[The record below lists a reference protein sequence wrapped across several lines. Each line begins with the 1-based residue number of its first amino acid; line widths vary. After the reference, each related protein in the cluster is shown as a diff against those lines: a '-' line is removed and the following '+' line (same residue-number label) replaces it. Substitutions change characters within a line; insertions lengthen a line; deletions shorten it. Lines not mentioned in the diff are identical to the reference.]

1 MSILS
6 ALNDGRL
13 RLAEMLG
20 RRGVKLGDDLT
31 EIRSEAIAA
40 RRCVFCHTKE
50 QCDAWLA
57 SGASDGFAR
66 FCPNADFVQRRSSLS
81 SR

>member
-6 ALNDGRL
+6 ALKEGRL

-20 RRGVKLGDDLT
+20 RRGVKLGEDLN
-31 EIRSEAIAA
+31 EIRSEALAT
-40 RRCVFCHTKE
+40 RRCVFCSTKE

-57 SGASDGFAR
+57 SGASEGFAR
-66 FCPNADFVQRRSSLS
+66 FCPNAELVQRRSSATG
-81 SR
+81 R